1 LFLMNFLK
9 LWRTDVRRLTKE
21 DYRWNFIVNSI
32 DNAFFSVGMTFGSVF
47 TMFPVFAKN
56 LGASNVELGL
66 ISAITNL
73 GWGIPAIWGAKYAER
88 SSKKL
93 SLVLKV
99 TMLERVPYLFIGLIA
114 LYLVGISPKLA
125 LYLSIAMMGIAIF
138 AMGFLGPPWMSMIEK
153 VIDSRR
159 RGTYFAMGSGLG
171 AIMGIGGSF
180 IARNLLANHPFPK
193 NFAYV
198 FFTGFIFFMLS
209 LLFLSLT
216 REVPDERVYDDEPVL
231 NYIRN
236 MKRVFKDKNFRHFLI
251 ERIISSFM
259 SSSGGFVTVYL
270 LKKLSLPDDSAAIFT
285 AVVLASQGVS
295 SFLFGP
301 LGDRWG
307 HKLNL
312 LVSKVCYVSAILMAL
327 LCKRVEQA
335 YVVYIL
341 MGVVNTTG
349 MVGSM
354 AITLDMTSG
363 KRKELYMGSL
373 YFLTAP
379 FSFVAPLICG
389 KMIDV
394 LGYAIPFFLTSVIG
408 LLNLIYLWRFVV
420 DPRVK
425 R

>member
-1 LFLMNFLK
+1 MNFLK
-9 LWRTDVRRLTKE
+9 LWRTDVKRLTEK
-21 DYRWNFIVNSI
+21 DYRWNFVVNSI

-47 TMFPVFAKN
+47 TIFPVFAKN
-56 LGASNVELGL
+56 LGASNIELGL

-88 SSKKL
+88 SAKKL
-93 SLVLKV
+93 DLVLKV
-99 TMLERVPYLFIGLIA
+99 TMLERIPYFLIGLIA
-114 LYLVGISPKLA
+114 LYLVGFSPKLS
-125 LYLSIAMMGIAIF
+125 LYLSIATMGIAIF

-159 RGTYFAMGSGLG
+159 RGTYFAVGSGLG

-180 IARNLLANHPFPK
+180 IARNLLASHPFPK

-198 FFTGFIFFMLS
+198 FFTGFVFFMLS

-216 REVPDERVYDDEPVL
+216 REVPDERIYDDEPVL
-231 NYIRN
+231 SYIKKMRH
-236 MKRVFKDKNFRHFLI
+236 VFADKNFRNFLI

-259 SSSGGFVTVYL
+259 FSSGGFVTVYL
-270 LKKLSLPDDSAAIFT
+270 LKKFSLPDDSAAIFT
-285 AVVLASQGVS
+285 AIVLAFQGAS

-301 LGDRWG
+301 IGDKMG

-312 LVSKVCYVSAILMAL
+312 IVSKVCYVSATL
-327 LCKRVEQA
+327 LAVFSTRVEQA
-335 YVVYIL
+335 YVVYAL

-349 MVGSM
+349 NVGSM
-354 AITLDMTSG
+354 AITLDMTSS

-373 YFLTAP
+373 YFLIAP

-389 KMIDV
+389 KMIDL
-394 LGYAIPFFLTSVIG
+394 LGHTLAFLLTGVIG
-408 LLNLIYLWRFVV
+408 VFNLIYLAKFVE
-420 DPRVK
+420 DPRP
-425 R
+425 RNIR